1 MKIHRPG
8 LSKSGSPPPLTIS
21 QSQAPRTANCGVVH
35 TLFSAEGCSARVKN
49 PTRTRGLTFGLLRLF
64 ETYKPPIWG
73 FAKNSRV
80 FVAEGASAKH
90 LIRKTER

>member
-49 PTRTRGLTFGLLRLF
+49 PTRTRELPFGLLH
-64 ETYKPPIWG
+64 PPPGTFRGHPRQILKLEPLALG
-73 FAKNSRV
+73 C
-80 FVAEGASAKH
+80 H
-90 LIRKTER
+90 